1 MIEIILAAVKTEQ
14 GLGIG
19 LKNSLPW
26 GHIETELAIF
36 KVKTADCVL
45 IAGSVTYELIKHL
58 QGTFNR
64 VIKVVNQHNSFES
77 VLTSV
82 QSEYPSKK
90 IFVVGGGKL
99 YNHVF
104 KFYSHIIDYIHI
116 SFINKKCDCDTFVTL
131 DEGTFEIISTQNFC
145 AFEHVVMKPRYKGEV
160 QYLNLLKRVAN
171 SGQLTYGR
179 NGVVKSLFSS
189 HLSFNLQNGFPLLT
203 TKKMFFRGIV
213 EELIFFLK
221 GETDSKLL
229 EAKKINIWKG
239 NTNRE
244 FLDAHGKTTYEE
256 GDMGPMYGYQWRN
269 FGKEYKNL
277 DSKGV
282 DQLLNVINTIKTD
295 PKSRRILMTDY
306 NPAQADEGVLY
317 PCHSI
322 IIQFYVDDQGKFLDM
337 YCFNRS
343 SDLFLGLPFN
353 IASSALLLT
362 IISHLTNLSPRML
375 YLSLGNCHIY
385 EEHFK
390 QVEEQLTRIPFQFPL
405 IQVVK
410 PFEKVEELTFEH
422 FEVIAYK
429 SHESIKAVMVS

>member
-1 MIEIILAAVKTEQ
+1 
-14 GLGIG
+14 
-19 LKNSLPW
+19 
-26 GHIETELAIF
+26 
-36 KVKTADCVL
+36 
-45 IAGSVTYELIKHL
+45 
-58 QGTFNR
+58 
-64 VIKVVNQHNSFES
+64 
-77 VLTSV
+77 
-82 QSEYPSKK
+82 
-90 IFVVGGGKL
+90 
-99 YNHVF
+99 
-104 KFYSHIIDYIHI
+104 
-116 SFINKKCDCDTFVTL
+116 
-131 DEGTFEIISTQNFC
+131 
-145 AFEHVVMKPRYKGEV
+145 
-160 QYLNLLKRVAN
+160 LNLLKRVAT

-179 NGVVKSLFSS
+179 NGIVKSLFSS

-244 FLDAHGKTTYEE
+244 FLDTHGKTTYEE

-269 FGKEYKNL
+269 FGKEYKKL
-277 DSKGV
+277 DSMVGGV
-282 DQLLNVINTIKTD
+282 DQLMNVINTIKTD

-322 IIQFYVDDQGKFLDM
+322 ILQFYVDDQGKFLDM

-362 IISHLTNLSPRML
+362 IIAYLTNLKPRML
-375 YLSLGNCHIY
+375 DLSLGDCHIY

-390 QVEEQLTRIPFQFPL
+390 QVEEQLIRIPFQFPL

-422 FEVIAYK
+422 FEVVAYK